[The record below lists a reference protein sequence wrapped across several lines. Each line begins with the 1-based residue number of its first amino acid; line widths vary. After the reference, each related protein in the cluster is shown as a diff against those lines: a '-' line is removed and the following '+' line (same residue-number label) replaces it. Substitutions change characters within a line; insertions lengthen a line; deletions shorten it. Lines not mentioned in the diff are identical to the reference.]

1 MNQINRTKICEQQNT
16 QKNTKKISVIR
27 EIRWQKKETTNNTNS
42 TND

>member
-1 MNQINRTKICEQQNT
+1 MNQMNRMKIGEQQNT

-27 EIRWQKKETTNNTNS
+27 EIRWQKKETTNNTNI